1 MTHHIVTNPA
11 PPGSPEHARMVTA
24 SKIPTILGLSPFQ
37 TPGELW
43 MIMAGLTEPEQLEG
57 DHLAWGHVGELSLAQ
72 WWAYKNPGWQLN
84 AGGEIAYEDT
94 SLPFPNQATLDRR
107 ARRGRARHII
117 ECKTSD
123 WTQMWSDTESLPAH
137 VATQTLSQQGIS
149 GIHRASVVAQLKS
162 TVPTIYPVEWDP
174 DLWVGV
180 VDEVAAFHRS
190 IGEHEP
196 PMPDP
201 ALIDALKNAVV
212 HAPAD
217 GEVDAPDDLVDEFR
231 RTAAALAEAESDHEQ
246 SKQALLEA
254 LGDNRKML
262 HAGKTLI
269 SAREGRFSTR
279 NLPDDAK
286 HLLDDPDVT
295 TPKVDPK
302 KFAAKYPDIA
312 AAATSDASHTFYE
325 RAIA

>member
-1 MTHHIVTNPA
+1 MTHQIVTNPA
-11 PPGSPEHARMVTA
+11 PPGSPEWHQTITA
-24 SKIPTILGLSPFQ
+24 SKIPVLLGLSPFQ

-57 DHLAWGHVGELSLAQ
+57 DHLAWGHVAEKSLAD
-72 WWAYKNPGWQLN
+72 WWIHKNPGWQLN
-84 AGGEIAYEDT
+84 RGGEVAYHDPA
-94 SLPFPNQATLDRR
+94 LPFPNQATLDRR
-107 ARRGRARHII
+107 PRRGRRFHVL

-123 WTQMWSDTESLPAH
+123 DTDRWDSPTELPAF
-137 VATQTLSQQGIS
+137 VAAQVLSQQGIS
-149 GIHRASVVAQLKS
+149 GIHRGSVVAQLRS
-162 TVPTIYPVEWDP
+162 TVPVIFPVEWDP

-180 VDEVAAFHRS
+180 VDEVAAFHRT
-190 IGEHEP
+190 IGEHGP

-302 KFAAKYPDIA
+302 KFASKYPDIA

-325 RAIA
+325 KAIA